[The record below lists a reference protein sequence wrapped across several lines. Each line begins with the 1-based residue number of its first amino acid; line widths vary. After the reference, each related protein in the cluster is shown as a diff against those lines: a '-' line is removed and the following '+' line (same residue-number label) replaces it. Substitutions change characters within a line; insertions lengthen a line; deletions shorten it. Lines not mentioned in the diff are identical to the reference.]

1 MGRSFQDLKCSCS
14 GILKP
19 TPTMAS
25 KTILVLFGIIVFVAL
40 AAATEENNEEYE
52 LSEDIAVERL
62 AREAEADPKRRRKT
76 KKQRKGK
83 KARMNRNKKGRR
95 QRRNNGK
102 RKGQRKGQRRGQR
115 QSGRQS
121 TSSIN
126 STCVTNTVQYMKI
139 WKDVVSNF
147 EAQNK
152 RMSKQNKTGGNK
164 SGKNG
169 EFAGVATYLVD
180 IGGGNKS
187 ALSCSGSSTNSGAKQ
202 LTNLTKTLFD
212 CEKDINATCNTA
224 NFPQPNTT
232 FIDGCV
238 KSIATFKTLAQ
249 ACLDKTVG
257 SKATSAADA
266 CTCWNSANLTTASTE
281 IKSCKASDESK
292 AITKQLNKC
301 KSAFG
306 KCRKYEDDAIA
317 SIVSCSSSS
326 SKLTAKAAQLSA
338 NSNAMSAAK
347 TKMSSLSS
355 SSSGRKIRATAATC
369 AEVIS
374 KSKELIT
381 ISESSTSS
389 TSLYTLSVEISSV
402 SSSVSCSTSEK
413 SSLSTQVTSLTTA
426 IASVDSALSSVQSL
440 LETLTGSTASTS
452 SLTTSASTATSASSG
467 RRERLVRD
475 MIKNRM

>member
-1 MGRSFQDLKCSCS
+1 MGRSFRDLKCSCS

-19 TPTMAS
+19 TPTWAS

-40 AAATEENNEEYE
+40 AAAIEENNEEYE

-95 QRRNNGK
+95 QRKNRG
-102 RKGQRKGQRRGQR
+102 KGQEGRRQGVRGQR

-212 CEKDINATCNTA
+212 CEKDINASCNTA

-232 FIDGCV
+232 FIDKCV
-238 KSIATFKTLAQ
+238 KDVATFKTLAQ
-249 ACLDKTVG
+249 ACLDMTIG

-281 IKSCKASDESK
+281 NKSCKASDESK

-306 KCRKYEDDAIA
+306 KCRKHEDDAIA
-317 SIVSCSSSS
+317 SIVGCSSSAS
-326 SKLTAKAAQLSA
+326 DLTKKAAQLSA
-338 NSNAMSAAK
+338 NSNAMTAAK
-347 TKMSSLSS
+347 TKMASLA
-355 SSSGRKIRATAATC
+355 SSSGRKARAVATSC
-369 AEVIS
+369 AEIIT
-374 KSKELIT
+374 KSTELIT

-389 TSLYTLSVEISSV
+389 TSLYTISIEISTV
-402 SSSVSCSTSEK
+402 SSSVTCSAAEQ
-413 SSLSTQVTSLTTA
+413 SSLSTQVSSLETA
-426 IASVDSALSSVQSL
+426 IESVDSALESVQEL
-440 LETLTGSTASTS
+440 IETLTGSTVATS
-452 SLTTSASTATSASSG
+452 SLTTAASTATAASSG

-475 MIKNRM
+475 LIKNRM

>member
-1 MGRSFQDLKCSCS
+1 MG
-14 GILKP
+14 
-19 TPTMAS
+19 
-25 KTILVLFGIIVFVAL
+25 
-40 AAATEENNEEYE
+40 
-52 LSEDIAVERL
+52 
-62 AREAEADPKRRRKT
+62 
-76 KKQRKGK
+76 
-83 KARMNRNKKGRR
+83 
-95 QRRNNGK
+95 
-102 RKGQRKGQRRGQR
+102 
-115 QSGRQS
+115 
-121 TSSIN
+121 
-126 STCVTNTVQYMKI
+126 KI

-212 CEKDINATCNTA
+212 CEKDINASCNTE
-224 NFPQPNTT
+224 NFPQPNMT
-232 FIDGCV
+232 FLDACV
-238 KSIATFKTLAQ
+238 KSIDMFKTAAQ
-249 ACLDKTVG
+249 ECLDKTVG

-266 CTCWNSANLTTASTE
+266 CTCWNSANLTAASAE
-281 IKSCKASDESK
+281 IKNCKASDESK

-306 KCRKYEDDAIA
+306 TCRKYEDDAIA
-317 SIVSCSSSS
+317 SIVGCSSSAS
-326 SKLTAKAAQLSA
+326 DLTKKAAQLSA

-355 SSSGRKIRATAATC
+355 SSSGRKIRATATTC

-413 SSLSTQVTSLTTA
+413 SSLSTQVTS
-426 IASVDSALSSVQSL
+426 
-440 LETLTGSTASTS
+440 
-452 SLTTSASTATSASSG
+452 
-467 RRERLVRD
+467 
-475 MIKNRM
+475 

>member
-40 AAATEENNEEYE
+40 AAATEENNEEFE
-52 LSEDIAVERL
+52 LSEDVAAERL
-62 AREAEADPKRRRKT
+62 AREAEADPKRRRKN
-76 KKQRKGK
+76 KKRNGKKLRKNKGRKQRK
-83 KARMNRNKKGRR
+83 NKGVR
-95 QRRNNGK
+95 G
-102 RKGQRKGQRRGQR
+102 GQRRRPGAAR
-115 QSGRQS
+115 AGGRQS

-187 ALSCSGSSTNSGAKQ
+187 ALSCSGSTTNSGAKQ

-212 CEKDINATCNTA
+212 CEKDINASCNTA

-232 FIDGCV
+232 FIDACV

-281 IKSCKASDESK
+281 NKSCKASDESK

-306 KCRKYEDDAIA
+306 KCRKHEDDAIA
-317 SIVSCSSSS
+317 SIVGCSSSAS
-326 SKLTAKAAQLSA
+326 DLTKKAAQLSA
-338 NSNAMSAAK
+338 NSNAMTAAK
-347 TKMSSLSS
+347 TKMASLA
-355 SSSGRKIRATAATC
+355 SSSGRKARAVATSC
-369 AEVIS
+369 AEIIT
-374 KSKELIT
+374 KSTELIT

-389 TSLYTLSVEISSV
+389 TSLYTISIEISTV
-402 SSSVSCSTSEK
+402 SSSVSCSAAEQ
-413 SSLSTQVTSLTTA
+413 SSLSTQVTSLETA
-426 IASVDSALSSVQSL
+426 IESVDSALESVQEL
-440 LETLTGSTASTS
+440 LETLTGSTVATS
-452 SLTTSASTATSASSG
+452 SLTTAASTATAASSG

-475 MIKNRM
+475 LIKNRM

>member
-1 MGRSFQDLKCSCS
+1 
-14 GILKP
+14 
-19 TPTMAS
+19 MAS
-25 KTILVLFGIIVFVAL
+25 KTILVLFGILVFVAL
-40 AAATEENNEEYE
+40 AAAMEENNEEYE
-52 LSEDIAVERL
+52 LSEDLAVERL
-62 AREAEADPKRRRKT
+62 AREAEADPKRRRKNRQRNG
-76 KKQRKGK
+76 KLRKNKGRKQRK
-83 KARMNRNKKGRR
+83 NKGVRKGVRGRR
-95 QRRNNGK
+95 PGAARAG
-102 RKGQRKGQRRGQR
+102 
-115 QSGRQS
+115 GRQS

-212 CEKDINATCNTA
+212 CEKDINASCNTA

-232 FIDGCV
+232 FIDKCV
-238 KSIATFKTLAQ
+238 KDVATFKTLAQ
-249 ACLDKTVG
+249 ACLDMTIG
-257 SKATSAADA
+257 SSAGSASSA
-266 CTCWNSANLTTASTE
+266 CDCWNAANLTAAAADV
-281 IKSCKASDESK
+281 KGCKASDEAK

-301 KSAFG
+301 KTAFG
-306 KCRKYEDDAIA
+306 TCRKYEDDAIA

-355 SSSGRKIRATAATC
+355 SSSGRKIRATATTC

-374 KSKELIT
+374 KSKECK
-381 ISESSTSS
+381 
-389 TSLYTLSVEISSV
+389 
-402 SSSVSCSTSEK
+402 SCFMF
-413 SSLSTQVTSLTTA
+413 
-426 IASVDSALSSVQSL
+426 I
-440 LETLTGSTASTS
+440 
-452 SLTTSASTATSASSG
+452 
-467 RRERLVRD
+467 
-475 MIKNRM
+475 